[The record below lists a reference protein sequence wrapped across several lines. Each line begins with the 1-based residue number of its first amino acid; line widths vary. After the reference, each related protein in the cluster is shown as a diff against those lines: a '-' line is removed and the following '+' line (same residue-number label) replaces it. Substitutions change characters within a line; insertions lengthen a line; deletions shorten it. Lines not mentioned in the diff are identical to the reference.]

1 MFSCRGILLAVQW
14 FQKRGHNKITVFV
27 PQWRKESS
35 KPDTPIIDQE
45 ILLQLE
51 RDGLINFTPSRRI
64 REKKIVC
71 YDDRFI
77 VRLAA
82 EKGGVI
88 VSNDNFRDL
97 VDEDP
102 SWREAIEKRL
112 LMFTF
117 ADDLFMPPTDPLGR
131 SGPHLDVFLRF
142 DGGAK
147 MPSRD
152 NAGERSV
159 PQDRQL
165 CPYAERCTFGPKCR
179 FYHPEREQRM
189 REREAAERTAKSV
202 SPPSPSPLKSR
213 GEPNDLDLSARI
225 GQLSLVHHSPTKVPA
240 RVIGHPNLTK
250 ANSGSSIHDRDYQY
264 QPIAPSSRSMDSIPS
279 FNHEHQHPMTFPLQY
294 RQQQTVQTRE
304 DHMRISPSTRSAS
317 SDRLV
322 GRGGG
327 GYLPYPPSAHMA
339 DRHYYNPYHHPHGQP
354 FPHATRSHPI
364 PGQDIRHAGPPHLC
378 PPTSSYSPSVDPS
391 VISMVQ
397 YKHPDSNPLP
407 QRCPPTSLSTRPHS
421 ARMHMSPAD
430 YSRESPLSVSD
441 RHQSFPGSD
450 GLAFHGQSH
459 HINNRSN

>member
-1 MFSCRGILLAVQW
+1 MAVQW

-35 KPDTPIIDQE
+35 KPDSPIIDQE

-82 EKGGVI
+82 ETGGVI

-97 VDEDP
+97 VDEDLT
-102 SWREAIEKRL
+102 WREAIEKRL

-147 MPSRD
+147 VPSRD
-152 NAGERSV
+152 SAGERIVS
-159 PQDRQL
+159 QDRQP

-189 REREAAERTAKSV
+189 REREAAERSAKSV
-202 SPPSPSPLKSR
+202 SPPSPSPSPFKCR
-213 GEPNDLDLSARI
+213 GESADAPSDLDLSGRI
-225 GQLSLVHHSPTKVPA
+225 GQLSLHQSPTKVPA
-240 RVIGHPNLTK
+240 RVLGHPNLTK

-264 QPIAPSSRSMDSIPS
+264 QNITSSSRSMDSIPRERLMINVVLS
-279 FNHEHQHPMTFPLQY
+279 IIIIPYMYLANTLCTIHYMLYCYSISGITLSQAGNDALGILTSQLFSLVQHLT
-294 RQQQTVQTRE
+294 
-304 DHMRISPSTRSAS
+304 
-317 SDRLV
+317 
-322 GRGGG
+322 
-327 GYLPYPPSAHMA
+327 PPSA
-339 DRHYYNPYHHPHGQP
+339 
-354 FPHATRSHPI
+354 F
-364 PGQDIRHAGPPHLC
+364 
-378 PPTSSYSPSVDPS
+378 V
-391 VISMVQ
+391 VIEFLRRQ
-397 YKHPDSNPLP
+397 L
-407 QRCPPTSLSTRPHS
+407 
-421 ARMHMSPAD
+421 
-430 YSRESPLSVSD
+430 
-441 RHQSFPGSD
+441 
-450 GLAFHGQSH
+450 
-459 HINNRSN
+459 I

>member
-1 MFSCRGILLAVQW
+1 MAVQW

-35 KPDTPIIDQE
+35 KPDSPIIDQE

-82 EKGGVI
+82 ETGGVI

-97 VDEDP
+97 VDEDLT
-102 SWREAIEKRL
+102 WREAIEKRL

-147 MPSRD
+147 VPSRD
-152 NAGERSV
+152 SAGERIVS
-159 PQDRQL
+159 QDRQP

-189 REREAAERTAKSV
+189 REREAAERSAKSV
-202 SPPSPSPLKSR
+202 SPPSPSPSPFKCR
-213 GEPNDLDLSARI
+213 GESADAPSDLDLSGRI
-225 GQLSLVHHSPTKVPA
+225 GQLSLHQSPTKVPA
-240 RVIGHPNLTK
+240 RVLGHPNLTK

-264 QPIAPSSRSMDSIPS
+264 QNITSSSRSMDSIPS
-279 FNHEHQHPMTFPLQY
+279 LEKQN
-294 RQQQTVQTRE
+294 RE
-304 DHMRISPSTRSAS
+304 
-317 SDRLV
+317 
-322 GRGGG
+322 
-327 GYLPYPPSAHMA
+327 
-339 DRHYYNPYHHPHGQP
+339 
-354 FPHATRSHPI
+354 
-364 PGQDIRHAGPPHLC
+364 
-378 PPTSSYSPSVDPS
+378 
-391 VISMVQ
+391 
-397 YKHPDSNPLP
+397 
-407 QRCPPTSLSTRPHS
+407 
-421 ARMHMSPAD
+421 
-430 YSRESPLSVSD
+430 REVND
-441 RHQSFPGSD
+441 QCCI
-450 GLAFHGQSH
+450 
-459 HINNRSN
+459 INNYYTIHVFGKHTLHTKQGHTNTLDYLHVRIF